1 MIQAQLYHIIH
12 PNVAEI
18 HQGGNVHIIHEHV
31 HVSNDTLT
39 DSEIFAIL
47 RRVLAIEINYRQ
59 GEFRLF
65 S

>member
-47 RRVLAIEINYRQ
+47 RRV
-59 GEFRLF
+59 GFF
-65 S
+65 